1 MVAKGHDIPGVQSVG
16 ILSVD
21 STLNMPTYLA
31 AEQTFNL
38 ITQCAGR
45 AGRNLEQG
53 RVILQTYNTEHYVI
67 LTAAKQDYDAFYQQE
82 LEYRRTL
89 HYPPF
94 TRLMKITCFN
104 KKRVSPE
111 IMQKRFIVIFGK
123 CCLAYRIIF
132 L

>member
-67 LTAAKQDYDAFYQQE
+67 LTAANRTMMLFISRNWNIEE
-82 LEYRRTL
+82 LSIIRRL
-89 HYPPF
+89 P
-94 TRLMKITCFN
+94 
-104 KKRVSPE
+104 
-111 IMQKRFIVIFGK
+111 G
-123 CCLAYRIIF
+123 
-132 L
+132 

>member
-67 LTAAKQDYDAFYQQE
+67 LTAAKQDYDAFISRNWNIEE
-82 LEYRRTL
+82 LFIIRRL
-89 HYPPF
+89 P
-94 TRLMKITCFN
+94 
-104 KKRVSPE
+104 
-111 IMQKRFIVIFGK
+111 G
-123 CCLAYRIIF
+123 
-132 L
+132 